1 MNEIDIINF
10 QAQQYNEEIKRNF
23 IHILFF
29 NLKNSYTFLLL
40 KTFKKLQNFDN
51 YIIL

>member
-10 QAQQYNEEIKRNF
+10 QARQYNEEIKRNF
-23 IHILFF
+23 MYILFF
-29 NLKNSYTFLLL
+29 NLKNSYNFLLL
-40 KTFKKLQNFDN
+40 KCFKKFQNYDN

>member
-10 QAQQYNEEIKRNF
+10 QAKQYNDEIKRNF
-23 IHILFF
+23 MYILFF
-29 NLKNSYTFLLL
+29 NLKNSYKFLLL
-40 KTFKKLQNFDN
+40 KSFKKFQNYDN